1 MKKAFIVLVTFF
13 IALAASAQTVTFEG
27 FLQQFPKAT
36 LPFSLGEDVLRG
48 QLEQRAA
55 NQPLEKS
62 KPLAWEYYE
71 FIPTLEDDA
80 RENRMPVYP
89 EPVAAF
95 ETEQYHAVVYN
106 TGRNFA
112 RQYKTYNIAVFDK
125 SGKFVATRSIAGV
138 NPTALAS
145 ATIDTALNVTI
156 KEYSV
161 NWSKDYLTNGIEGNT
176 ITSLIEV
183 STRTVDA
190 KVSAKGENEDWKN
203 RPAKAGKTASPAA
216 QAK

>member
-1 MKKAFIVLVTFF
+1 MKKAFIVFATCF
-13 IALAASAQTVTFEG
+13 IALATSAQSVNFES

-36 LPFSLGEDVLRG
+36 LPYTLGEDVLRG

-55 NQPLEKS
+55 SLPLEKA

-95 ETEQYHAVVYN
+95 ETEQYHAVIYN

-112 RQYKTYNIAVFDK
+112 RQYKTYNITVFDK
-125 SGKFVATRSIAGV
+125 SGKFVTTRSIAGV
-138 NPTALAS
+138 NPTAMAT
-145 ATIDTALNVTI
+145 ATIDSNLNVTI

-161 NWSKDYLTNGIEGNT
+161 NWSKDYLTNGIVGNS
-176 ITSLIEV
+176 ITSIIEV
-183 STRTVDA
+183 GTRTVDA
-190 KVSAKGENEDWKN
+190 KVADKAEGDDWKN
-203 RPAKAGKTASPAA
+203 QPAKPGKSVGPAA

>member
-1 MKKAFIVLVTFF
+1 MKKAFIVFATCF
-13 IALAASAQTVTFEG
+13 IALATSAQAVTFES
-27 FLQQFPKAT
+27 FLKQFPKAT
-36 LPFSLGEDVLRG
+36 LPFTLGEDVLRG

-55 NQPLEKS
+55 SLPLEKA
-62 KPLAWEYYE
+62 KPLAWEFYE

-95 ETEQYHAVVYN
+95 ETEQYHAVIYN
-106 TGRNFA
+106 TGRVFA

-138 NPTALAS
+138 NPTALAT
-145 ATIDTALNVTI
+145 ATIDTNLNVTI

-161 NWSKDYLTNGIEGNT
+161 NWAKDYLTNGIEGNN
-176 ITSLIEV
+176 ITGLIEV
-183 STRTVDA
+183 GTRTVDA
-190 KVSAKGENEDWKN
+190 KVANKATGDDWKN
-203 RPAKAGKTASPAA
+203 QPVKPGKSSGAAA